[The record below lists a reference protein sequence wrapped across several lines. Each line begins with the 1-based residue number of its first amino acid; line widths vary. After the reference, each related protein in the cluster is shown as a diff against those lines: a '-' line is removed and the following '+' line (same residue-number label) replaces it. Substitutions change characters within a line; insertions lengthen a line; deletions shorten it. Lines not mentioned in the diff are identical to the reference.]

1 MATIKSPEQIKAEFQ
16 AKGITISGWA
26 RDRGYTPR
34 EVSLVLNGIIKGRY
48 GKAHE
53 IAVSLGIKPN
63 PQHQTAA

>member
-1 MATIKSPEQIKAEFQ
+1 MGSSKSPEQVKAEFH
-16 AKGITISGWA
+16 ACGITISGWA

-34 EVSLVLNGIIKGRY
+34 EVSLVLNGVIKGRY

-63 PQHQTAA
+63 PQQSAA